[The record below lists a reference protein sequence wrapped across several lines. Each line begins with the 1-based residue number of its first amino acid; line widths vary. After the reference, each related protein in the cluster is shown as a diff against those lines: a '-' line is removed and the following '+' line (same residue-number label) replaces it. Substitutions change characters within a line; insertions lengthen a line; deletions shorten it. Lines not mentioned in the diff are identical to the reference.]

1 MLEGRRWGCHDNV
14 PQAGGFHR
22 RHVFSHSSEGW
33 KSKMKVHAGLV
44 SLEISLL
51 DLQTA
56 TLLLLLH
63 LVVSLFTWIPGVSLC
78 VLISSYKG
86 TVQTG

>member
-1 MLEGRRWGCHDNV
+1 
-14 PQAGGFHR
+14 
-22 RHVFSHSSEGW
+22 
-33 KSKMKVHAGLV
+33 MKVHAGLV

-63 LVVSLFTWIPGVSLC
+63 LVVSLFTWVPGVSLC